1 MTMTATP
8 KLLRVGR
15 AALAYA
21 ALGWRVFP
29 LHSVHEGACS
39 CGSPACTGTKPGKH
53 PRTPRGCLDATT
65 DEATIHQW
73 WTEWPDANVGI
84 ATGRGLV
91 VVDIDPQHGGDV
103 GLEDCVA
110 RLGALPDTVE
120 CLTGGGG
127 RHIYLSVPAGTE
139 VRNSASKLAPGVD
152 VRGDGGY
159 VVAAPSGHASG
170 RAYTWELSSRPDEV
184 EIAPLPAAW
193 LAALVR
199 PAPKLR
205 VIEGGRVGE
214 GARNEVLFKIAC
226 SMRSAGLSTVAIL
239 AALQAHNEERC
250 DPPLDPAEVKAIA
263 SSVARYP
270 EGLSP
275 EYEAKRAEAEQRRLD
290 AETRPVDLTA
300 SAGAW
305 TQDLYTT
312 KDGRI
317 RNTFANIC
325 TILRGDTTY
334 ASLAWN
340 EMSMMPELDGTPAGD
355 ARMGLIRESIERA
368 YGFSPGADALAQAV
382 VTVADASRYHPVR
395 RYLQSLEWDGTPRLS
410 TLARELLGAQ
420 SDIECQMV
428 RAWFISAV
436 ARVLS
441 PGCKVDTVL
450 VLVGPQGARK
460 STFFGA
466 LAGADWF
473 SDSHVDLGS
482 KDVYLQLGGKWI
494 IEWGEVERI
503 IGRRG
508 TDEVKSFISSR
519 ADTFRAPYARAAQTV
534 PRTCVLV
541 GTTNEDSIL
550 HDATG
555 SRRFW
560 CVRVRVP
567 RIDSE
572 RLSAER
578 DQLWAEAVNGYQH
591 GEQWWLDE
599 DSTGA
604 HEQNAEQFRVS
615 DPWEPAIAQ
624 WIASNH
630 AATYQ
635 TAYLLQQALGLEL
648 KSIGQREQV
657 RAAAILS
664 RLGFERRVERIAGH
678 NTKLWRRKA

>member
-1 MTMTATP
+1 MTMTATS

-21 ALGWRVFP
+21 AMGWRVFP
-29 LHSVHEGACS
+29 LHTVHDGACS

-53 PRTPRGCLDATT
+53 PRTTRGCLDATT
-65 DEATIHQW
+65 DEATIRAW
-73 WTEWPDANVGI
+73 WTEWPDANIGI

-91 VVDIDPQHGGDV
+91 VVDIDPKSGGDE
-103 GLEDCVA
+103 GFEETVA

-127 RHIYLSVPAGTE
+127 RHIYLSVPEGTQ

-159 VVAAPSGHASG
+159 VVAPPSGHASG
-170 RAYTWELSSRPDEV
+170 RAYAWESSCRPDEV
-184 EIAPLPAAW
+184 EVAPMPATW

-214 GARNEVLFKIAC
+214 GARNDVLFKLAC
-226 SMRSAGLSTVAIL
+226 SMRSAGLGGSAIL
-239 AALQAHNEERC
+239 AALLAHNDERC
-250 DPPLDPAEVKAIA
+250 DPPLDPAEVKGIA
-263 SSVARYP
+263 TSVERYP

-275 EYEAKRAEAEQRRLD
+275 EYEARRAEAEQRRAD
-290 AETRPVDLTA
+290 AQSRPVEISSEWMQELFMTRDNRV
-300 SAGAW
+300 
-305 TQDLYTT
+305 
-312 KDGRI
+312 K
-317 RNTFANIC
+317 NTFANVC
-325 TILRGDTTY
+325 TILRRDPAYST
-334 ASLAWN
+334 LAWN
-340 EMSMMPELDGTPAGD
+340 EMALMPELDSAPAGD
-355 ARMGLIRESIERA
+355 ARMGLVREAIERQ
-368 YGFSPGADALAQAV
+368 YGFSPGADLLAQAV
-382 VTVADASRYHPVR
+382 VTVASAAAYHPVR
-395 RYLQSLEWDGTPRLS
+395 RYLRGLQWDGKHRL
-410 TLARELLGAQ
+410 TTYARDLLGAT

-428 RAWFISAV
+428 RAWFVSAV

-473 SDSHVDLGS
+473 SDSHVDMGS
-482 KDVYLQLGGKWI
+482 KDVYLQLGGKWV

-567 RIDSE
+567 RIDSA
-572 RLSAER
+572 RIAAER
-578 DQLWAEAVNGYQH
+578 DQLWAEAVEGFGA

-599 DSTGA
+599 DSSGA
-604 HEQNAEQFRVS
+604 HEQNAEQFRVA
-615 DPWEPAIAQ
+615 DPWEPAIAH
-624 WIASNH
+624 WIAINH
-630 AATYQ
+630 APTYT
-635 TAYLLQQALGLEL
+635 TAHLLQQALGLEL
-648 KSIGQREQV
+648 KAIGQREQV
-657 RAAAILS
+657 RAAAIMT
-664 RLGFERRVERIAGH
+664 RLGFERRVERVSGH
-678 NTKLWRRKA
+678 NTKVWRRKA

>member
-29 LHSVHEGACS
+29 LHAVHEGACS

-53 PRTPRGCLDATT
+53 PRTMRGCLDATT
-65 DEATIHQW
+65 DEATIRAW

-84 ATGRGLV
+84 ATGRGLI
-91 VVDIDPQHGGDV
+91 VVDIDPKHGGDA
-103 GLEDCVA
+103 GMEDLLA
-110 RLGALPDTVE
+110 RLGKLPDTVE

-127 RHIYLSVPAGTE
+127 RHIYLSVPEGTV

-152 VRGDGGY
+152 VRGENGY
-159 VVAAPSGHASG
+159 VVAPPSGHASG
-170 RAYTWELSSRPDEV
+170 RAYVWESSCRPDEV
-184 EIAPLPAAW
+184 EVAPAPEAW
-193 LAALVR
+193 LAAIAR

-205 VIEGGRVGE
+205 VIEGGRIGDGE
-214 GARNEVLFKIAC
+214 RNDSLFRLAC
-226 SMRSAGLSTVAIL
+226 SMRAAGFGGPAIL
-239 AALQAHNEERC
+239 AALLAHNDERC
-250 DPPLDPAEVKAIA
+250 DPPMDPAEVKGIA
-263 SSVARYP
+263 SSVERYP

-275 EYEAKRAEAEQRRLD
+275 EYEARRAEAEQRRAD
-290 AETRPVDLTA
+290 AQSRAVEISSEWMQELFMTRDN
-300 SAGAW
+300 
-305 TQDLYTT
+305 
-312 KDGRI
+312 RI
-317 RNTFANIC
+317 KNTFANVC
-325 TILRGDTTY
+325 TILRRDPAY

-340 EMSMMPELDGTPAGD
+340 EMALMPELDGAPAGD
-355 ARMGLIRESIERA
+355 ARMGLVREAIERQ
-368 YGFSPGADALAQAV
+368 YGFSPGADLLAQAV
-382 VTVADASRYHPVR
+382 VTVSSASSYHPVR
-395 RYLQSLEWDGTPRLS
+395 RYLRGLVWDGQHRL
-410 TLARELLGAQ
+410 TTYARDLLGATT
-420 SDIECQMV
+420 DIECQMV
-428 RAWFISAV
+428 RAWFVSAV

-466 LAGADWF
+466 LAGSEWF
-473 SDSHVDLGS
+473 SDSHVDMGS
-482 KDVYLQLGGKWI
+482 KDVYLQLGGKWV

-567 RIDSE
+567 RIDSA
-572 RLSAER
+572 RIVAER
-578 DQLWAEAVNGYQH
+578 DQLWAEAVEGFGL

-599 DSTGA
+599 DSSGA
-604 HEQNAEQFRVS
+604 HEQNAEQFRVA

-624 WIASNH
+624 WIAINH
-630 AATYQ
+630 AATYT
-635 TAYLLQQALGLEL
+635 TAHLLQQALGLEL
-648 KSIGQREQV
+648 RAIGQREQV
-657 RAAAILS
+657 RAAAIMT
-664 RLGFERRVERIAGH
+664 RLGFDRRVERVSGH
-678 NTKLWRRKA
+678 NTKVWRRKA

>member
-29 LHSVHEGACS
+29 LHTVHEGVCS

-53 PRTPRGCLDATT
+53 PRTTRGCLDATT
-65 DEATIHQW
+65 DEATIHEW

-91 VVDIDPQHGGDV
+91 VVDVDPQHGGDA
-103 GLEDCVA
+103 GLEDCIA

-139 VRNSASKLAPGVD
+139 VRNSASKLAGGVD

-170 RAYTWELSSRPDEV
+170 RAYTWEISSRPDEV
-184 EIAPLPAAW
+184 EIAPMPAAW

-214 GARNEVLFKIAC
+214 GARNEVLFRLAC

-340 EMSMMPELDGTPAGD
+340 EMSMMPELDGAPAGD

-395 RYLQSLEWDGTPRLS
+395 RYLQSLEWDGTHRLT

-482 KDVYLQLGGKWI
+482 KDVYLQLGGKWV

-615 DPWEPAIAQ
+615 DPWEPSIAQ
-624 WIASNH
+624 WIAINH
-630 AATYQ
+630 ATTYQ
-635 TAYLLQQALGLEL
+635 TAHLLQQALGLEL
-648 KSIGQREQV
+648 RSIGQREQV
-657 RAAAILS
+657 RAAAIMT
-664 RLGFERRVERIAGH
+664 RLGFERRVERVAGH